1 MGLIQYMIDLHV
13 HTMYSLLDSIIKP
26 EELVEKIRLLNKPA
40 IAITDHGN
48 IHASIYMYKLLKK
61 NNIKYIHGSELYIC
75 DDINVKDSNNRYYH
89 LVVLAKN
96 EQGRLNLNKLISISN
111 IKGFYYKPR
120 IDFKTLCDYKDGL
133 IILSA
138 CMGGEVSR
146 LLMQDKYD
154 EAKQIALKY
163 KNVFG
168 DDYYLEYQSHSEAT
182 QQRLNRQIVDL
193 AKDIDV
199 DYVVTTD
206 AHYLNKEDQKY
217 HNVFV
222 QIGQEREVG
231 ETYNDC
237 YIQTKDDIHKICR
250 STTYEENSTAI
261 ANTYKI
267 ADKCNVY
274 MPLSAPLIPHVD
286 IPDEFQ
292 SEIEY
297 LRHLCIQ
304 GWQRR
309 RLSQL
314 SKAEIDIYKER
325 LKYEMNAIQ
334 KMGFE
339 GYYLLVYSYA
349 NSVRRRGIARGSG
362 GGSLVAYLLNIV
374 DINPVKYGLYFERFI
389 DVSAIEKLDNGE
401 ISLEDVK
408 IPDFDSDF
416 GRKDRDKVID
426 YIIKQYGRDRVADLG
441 SFQYIWAK
449 GAIKDIGKVLGLSF
463 DITNAMTKNL
473 NDETIKEA
481 LELGL
486 LKEYETQYPELFE
499 YAQRLSGLPKSFSMH
514 PCGKVITMQNIDY
527 YTAISVNNGNYVLQ
541 GDMHD
546 AESLGLVKIDAL
558 GLRTV
563 DVIYDT
569 LDMIGKDYE
578 YINPD
583 KLNFNDPKVLR
594 EFAKG
599 NTNGIFQ
606 FESYGMKDTLQKIKV
621 SNLDDLGV
629 ANALYRPGSMQYIDL
644 YADRKHGKI
653 SVQYLHHDLEKILK
667 PTFGIIV
674 FQEQLI
680 EIGRLAGMKN
690 PDQLRVATGKKIP
703 ELMQQVEPELKNG
716 LLSKGWTQEQ
726 VDKLWEDMLEF
737 AKYSFNKSH
746 SYAYA
751 IMAYICQYL
760 KVYHTTEYM
769 CALLNSYEGNN
780 DKIPEVISE
789 IQRLNINI
797 KFDFKEIDGLC
808 HVENGAIY
816 YGTSLIK
823 ENNREIGYNLQQ
835 YSNRQYEYF
844 VDLLRD
850 IEEDYGLNK
859 KIKSLVQLGYFSS
872 FYRDGKCLALYNEF
886 TNGKNRYKR
895 THADKTKMARL
906 ANLRQLEQS
915 LENQDIGIK
924 DKIGIELK
932 FLGLITT
939 IEPRASED
947 FYIVTQ
953 LKMYKNKYRPYVT
966 LYQLKTGQHIR
977 TKVVDSRYYA
987 TNQFQLYDVIKVQ
1000 FRTQNKSKLVNG
1012 KWRRTKEKERV
1023 LREWQVF

>member
-1 MGLIQYMIDLHV
+1 MIDLHV

-26 EELVEKIRLLNKPA
+26 EELVDKIKKLNKPA

-89 LVVLAKN
+89 LVILAKN

-120 IDFKTLCDYKDGL
+120 IDFQTLCQYKDGL

-138 CMGGEVSR
+138 CMAGEVSK
-146 LLMQDKYD
+146 LLLQNQYDKARD
-154 EAKQIALKY
+154 VALKY

-168 DDYYLEYQSHSEAT
+168 DDYYLEYQSHSEET
-182 QQRLNRQIVDL
+182 QQQLNRQIVDL
-193 AKDIDV
+193 ANDISV
-199 DYVVTTD
+199 NYVVTTD

-237 YIQTKDDIHKICR
+237 YIQAEDDIFKICR
-250 STTYEENSTAI
+250 STTYEENNIAI
-261 ANTYKI
+261 ANTYRI
-267 ADKCNVY
+267 ADKCNVDI
-274 MPLSAPLIPHVD
+274 PLSAPLIPHVN
-286 IPDEFQ
+286 IPNEFN
-292 SEIEY
+292 SELEY
-297 LRHLCIQ
+297 LQYLCIQ
-304 GWQRR
+304 GWKRR
-309 RLSQL
+309 GINKLP
-314 SKAEIDIYKER
+314 KEEIDIYKER
-325 LKYEMNAIQ
+325 LKYEMTAIQ

-349 NSVRRRGIARGSG
+349 NSVKRRGIARGSG

-389 DVSAIEKLDNGE
+389 DVSAIEKLDKGE
-401 ISLEDVK
+401 ITLADVK
-408 IPDFDSDF
+408 IPDFDTDF
-416 GRKDRDKVID
+416 GRKDRDKVIN
-426 YIIKQYGRDRVADLG
+426 YIIDQYGRDRVADIG

-449 GAIKDIGKVLGLSF
+449 GAIKDIGKVLDIPF

-473 NDETIKEA
+473 NSETIKEA

-486 LKEYETQYPELFE
+486 LKEYENQYPELFE
-499 YAQRLSGLPKSFSMH
+499 YAQKLSGLPKSFSMH
-514 PCGKVITMQNIDY
+514 PCGKIIAMQDIDY
-527 YTAISVNNGNYVLQ
+527 YTAISVNDGNYVLQ

-546 AESLGLVKIDAL
+546 ADSLGLVKIDAL

-569 LDMIGKDYE
+569 LDMIGEDYE

-583 KLNFNDPKVLR
+583 KLNFNDYKVLR

-644 YADRKHGKI
+644 YADRKHGRS
-653 SVQYLHHDLEKILK
+653 SVVYLHPDLEEILK
-667 PTFGIIV
+667 PTYGIII

-703 ELMQQVEPELKNG
+703 TLMKQVEPELKNG
-716 LLSKGWTQEQ
+716 LLNRKWTQKQ
-726 VDKLWEDMLEF
+726 VDQLWEDMLEF

-760 KVYHTTEYM
+760 KVYHPIEYM

-797 KFDFKEIDGLC
+797 KLDFKEIDGLC

-835 YSNRQYEYF
+835 YSKRQYEYF

-850 IEEDYGLNK
+850 IEEDYGLNQ

-886 TNGKNRYKR
+886 TSGKNRYKR
-895 THADKTKMARL
+895 THVDKTKIVRL

-915 LENQDIGIK
+915 LENQNIGIK
-924 DKIGIELK
+924 DKVEIELK
-932 FLGLITT
+932 FLGLITIT
-939 IEPRASED
+939 EPRASKD

-953 LKMYKNKYRPYVT
+953 LKTYKNKYRPYVT
-966 LYQLKTGQHIR
+966 LYQLKTGKYIR
-977 TKVVDSRYYA
+977 TKVVDSQYYA
-987 TNQFQLYDVIKVQ
+987 TNQFQLYDVVKVK
-1000 FRTQNKSKLVNG
+1000 FGTQYKSKLLNG
-1012 KWRRTKEKERV
+1012 KWRKTKEKEQV
-1023 LREWQVF
+1023 LQEWQVF